1 MDTATRLKYLE
12 AMGITVWESR
22 RSLSASSCTS
32 ENLDACHLEPETI
45 NPTAESELAKL
56 VSWPASPPTVLA
68 NHQHNREDEWIKLQ
82 HEVAACR
89 KCGLCESRTQT
100 VFGVGNRHPGWML
113 IGEAPGQDE
122 DLQGEPFVGRAG
134 QLLNEMLRAIGL
146 RREEVYIANM
156 LKCRPPQNRDPEA
169 GEIAACRDY
178 LQRQIQLLRP
188 KLIMTVGRVAAQNL
202 LNTQQS
208 LAKLRGARYQFADT
222 PVVVVHHPSY
232 LLRSPLEKAKA
243 WEDLQYAWTVYN
255 TLEK

>member
-12 AMGITVWESR
+12 AMGITVWETR
-22 RSLSASSCTS
+22 RPLVTTRIVGENPETS
-32 ENLDACHLEPETI
+32 QLESVAPHANTFTEQYRTNLLTPSTGQALFLENLEQ
-45 NPTAESELAKL
+45 NWQS
-56 VSWPASPPTVLA
+56 
-68 NHQHNREDEWIKLQ
+68 LQ
-82 HEVAACR
+82 QQVAACR
-89 KCGLCESRTQT
+89 NCGLCETRTQT

-146 RREEVYIANM
+146 RRDEVYIANM
-156 LKCRPPQNRDPEA
+156 LKCRPPHNRDPEA
-169 GEIAACRDY
+169 AEIAACQDY

-188 KLIMTVGRVAAQNL
+188 KLIMTVGRIAAQNL
-202 LNTQQS
+202 LKTQQS
-208 LAKLRGARYQFADT
+208 LTKLRGARYQYADT

-232 LLRSPLEKAKA
+232 LLRYPLEKAKA

-255 TLEK
+255 TLE